1 MNLAC
6 DTYVS
11 KKKKKENQ
19 SEIIIYCK
27 ITLEVCKTAYT

>member
-1 MNLAC
+1 MFQNL
-6 DTYVS
+6 
-11 KKKKKENQ
+11 KKENQ